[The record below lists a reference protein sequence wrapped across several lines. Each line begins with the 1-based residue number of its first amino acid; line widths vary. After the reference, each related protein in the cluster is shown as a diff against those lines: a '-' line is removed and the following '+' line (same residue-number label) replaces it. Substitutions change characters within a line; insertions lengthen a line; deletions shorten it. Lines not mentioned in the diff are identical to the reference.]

1 MSHPFLSS
9 VCFNTECELC
19 KVGER
24 QVGGCVGN
32 TGVICGCKSFKTS
45 TFFHLL
51 KSAFHLYFLFLFFWC
66 NGRLLS
72 LAPFSL
78 FFAPPPKLTLVH
90 PPPSQLAVALACS
103 LYSMQKRPDVS
114 CWWVRWINHRQHLRT
129 VQPMPCWDVC
139 KRWLHQ
145 RPRYILR
152 RYPHSVSGSSCDRVR
167 GENVF
172 CYSLLSSY
180 LLPPSPLSFQPRR
193 PCHFSRCDLP
203 HCRVQPV

>member
-1 MSHPFLSS
+1 MAFSNSYTHRFAPSPLSVSLALSPPLSHPHF
-9 VCFNTECELC
+9 C
-19 KVGER
+19 
-24 QVGGCVGN
+24 
-32 TGVICGCKSFKTS
+32 
-45 TFFHLL
+45 
-51 KSAFHLYFLFLFFWC
+51 A
-66 NGRLLS
+66 
-72 LAPFSL
+72 
-78 FFAPPPKLTLVH
+78 LTLLPMPVRVH
-90 PPPSQLAVALACS
+90 TMSGRRNLS
-103 LYSMQKRPDVS
+103 R
-114 CWWVRWINHRQHLRT
+114 RWLQWIDHRQHLRT

-152 RYPHSVSGSSCDRVR
+152 RYHSVSGSSCDRVR